1 MAVPLPAPSQSPG
14 CLSAQTVNVLRR
26 SLPQTQSRPD
36 TVRCGTV
43 RDRIRHVQTGISDT
57 DPDVLRLQVEF
68 LRQATPA
75 RRVQLALSL
84 SASVMQLAYAG
95 IRRRLPG
102 ISDLDASLQFVE
114 IHYGADVAKAIRAR
128 LAMEEHT

>member
-1 MAVPLPAPSQSPG
+1 M
-14 CLSAQTVNVLRR
+14 T
-26 SLPQTQSRPD
+26 
-36 TVRCGTV
+36 
-43 RDRIRHVQTGISDT
+43 DT
-57 DPDVLRLQVEF
+57 DPDVLRLQADL

-102 ISDLDASLQFVE
+102 ISDVDASLKFVE
-114 IHYGADVAKAIRAR
+114 IHYGADLARAIRAR
-128 LAMEEHT
+128 LAMEYHT